1 MKALLDRSIVR
12 FAIVGV
18 CVAGIY
24 VLGYLTLLEFGLA
37 RPIANI
43 AAFLFAVLI
52 QYFAQ
57 TIWTFRKSVKQ
68 PRQAAKFVVTIT
80 LGILVSIVVTA
91 RIGPMLG
98 WADWLSAGV
107 VATILPI
114 QNYII
119 FKVWVY
125 RPSKSKPAKSQSE

>member
-1 MKALLDRSIVR
+1 MKQLLDRAIVR
-12 FAIVGV
+12 FAIVGAT
-18 CVAGIY
+18 VAGIY
-24 VLGYLTLLEFGLA
+24 ILGYLVLLALGIA
-37 RPIANI
+37 QPIANI

-57 TIWTFRKSVKQ
+57 TIWTFRKSAKQ
-68 PRQAAKFVVTIT
+68 PRQAARFVVTIT
-80 LGILVSIVVTA
+80 LGILVSAMVTG

-125 RPSKSKPAKSQSE
+125 RPAKSKSAKSQSE

>member
-1 MKALLDRSIVR
+1 MRQLLDRSIVR

-24 VLGYLTLLEFGLA
+24 ILGYLALLASGIA
-37 RPIANI
+37 QPIANI
-43 AAFLFAVLI
+43 SAFLLAVLI

-68 PRQAAKFVVTIT
+68 PRQAARFVVTIT
-80 LGILVSIVVTA
+80 LGILVSTLVTG

-125 RPSKSKPAKSQSE
+125 RPSDNQSE

>member
-1 MKALLDRSIVR
+1 MRQLLDRSIVR
-12 FAIVGV
+12 FAIVGAS
-18 CVAGIY
+18 VAGIY
-24 VLGYLTLLEFGLA
+24 VLGYLVLLELGVA
-37 RPIANI
+37 QPVANI
-43 AAFLFAVLI
+43 AAFLFAVLV

-68 PRQAAKFVVTIT
+68 PRQAARFVVTIT
-80 LGILVSIVVTA
+80 LGILVSMVVTG

-125 RPSKSKPAKSQSE
+125 RSSDNQSE